1 MGQYHD
7 IWGQIGWY
15 FGKNSGIL
23 VEIQWYLWQI
33 SWYFVQLWWYFGQV
47 QWYLL
52 GNMVVFGG
60 KKDSIWENTEVFGS
74 NTVVRLENILVVWKI
89 QRYLRQ
95 RGNWAKYSSI
105 LHIEWYFRQIQCY
118 VGANTVVI
126 RVNSV
131 VLR

>member
-1 MGQYHD
+1 MVF
-7 IWGQIGWY
+7 W
-15 FGKNSGIL
+15 KNSGIL
-23 VEIQWYLWQI
+23 GEIQWYLWQI
-33 SWYFVQLWWYFGQV
+33 SWYFGQLWWYFGQV

-89 QRYLRQ
+89 QWYLRQ
-95 RGNWAKYSSI
+95 REIWAKYSSI

-118 VGANTVVI
+118 VGANTEVF

-131 VLR
+131 VFG